1 MASAE
6 DENLKV
12 FYRTMTTEQLLT
24 YRAALAADVGGID
37 IRHVRH
43 VTVAFATHRR
53 RLVAE
58 VLQERGV
65 EALN

>member
-1 MASAE
+1 MAAAE

-12 FYRTMTTEQLLT
+12 FYRSMTTEQLIV
-24 YRAALAADVGGID
+24 YRASLGNNTRVRAPYAKQALVFRA
-37 IRHVRH
+37 
-43 VTVAFATHRR
+43 HRR
-53 RLVAE
+53 RLVGE